1 MRFNMLLKRAL
12 YVGFGVALLMAG
24 SFGSASAQSDRNSSD
39 QAGDYPGGLAPLP
52 ERGDVLIVNITDSG
66 FEQQSYTVRGSS
78 TAALNTVARV
88 TFKNNGA
95 RVHTATAPAGVY
107 APVALIQRMNPSGSA
122 PGTGNNVSDGT
133 AFTCDMMGKSVIAG
147 DFGCGRLGPLDTGG
161 IAPGWSVT
169 VAIGGSGAKNTACT
183 AGQCASGNP
192 GTSPDD
198 NTWTFTS
205 APDCISGDRPN
216 PSTFN
221 CEPVSIKLSG
231 SPKTISYPWGSSSV
245 YGSTFDRPSNPD
257 CALGST
263 VIPATGTATCLVPYR
278 HFITAQG
285 TTAKP
290 LDSVTINV
298 DDVEGYQP
306 TFAFV
311 KMGGTITWINKGQNA
326 HTLTNLAPAFPI
338 WSGPFASLTGING
351 RAGQNDGIFLAPG
364 ATFVWNTPP
373 APYQMN
379 KDTGQAPVCKTCAV
393 NSVTQSLQSRILGDL
408 IPPKFNG
415 IPTSAGTSV
424 AGGTSGI
431 YGAVIMVDP
440 K

>member
-1 MRFNMLLKRAL
+1 MRLNVVLKRSL
-12 YVGFGVALLMAG
+12 YVGLGVALLTAG
-24 SFGSASAQSDRNSSD
+24 SLGSAFADSTRNSSD
-39 QAGDYPGGLAPLP
+39 QAGDYAGGLAPLP
-52 ERGDVLIVNITDSG
+52 EQGDVLLVNITDSG
-66 FEQQSYTVRGSS
+66 FDKQSYTVRGSS
-78 TAALNTVARV
+78 TSAPNTVARV
-88 TFKNNGA
+88 TFKNNGT

-107 APVALIQRMNPSGSA
+107 APVAMIQRMDPNGNAPFTIQSGD
-122 PGTGNNVSDGT
+122 DGS
-133 AFTCDMMGKSVIAG
+133 AFTCDSSSVVVAKP
-147 DFGCGRLGPLDTGG
+147 CGRLAPLDTGG

-169 VAIGGSGAKNTACT
+169 VAIGGSGAKNTSCD

-221 CEPVSIKLSG
+221 CQPVSVKLSG
-231 SPKTISYPWGSSSV
+231 SPKTITYPWGSASV
-245 YGSTFDRPSNPD
+245 YGSTFDSPDNPD

-263 VIPATGTATCLVPYR
+263 VIPSSGTATCLVPYR

-290 LDSVTINV
+290 LDDVTISV
-298 DDVEGYQP
+298 DDVQGYQP
-306 TFAFV
+306 TFAWV
-311 KMGGTITWINKGQNA
+311 KMGATITWINKGRNA
-326 HTLTNLAPAFPI
+326 HTLTNIAPAFPI
-338 WSGPFASLTGING
+338 WSSPFASLTGING

-364 ATFVWNTPP
+364 ATFIWNSPP

-393 NSVTQSLQSRILGDL
+393 NSVTQALQSRILGDL

-415 IPTSAGTSV
+415 IPTSAGTSL
-424 AGGTSGI
+424 AGGTSGM